1 MTQLL
6 SLFSAWAR
14 GCSSFLATTLAGAS
28 QVDHAEHQPAQASRT
43 SSGKPLLW
51 VAAEFGSD
59 VHAVVSMSDRAAH
72 DVQDLA
78 RTEAAQE
85 TYSYREGRDSFEEGD
100 LPNSPQTSDC
110 DWELLPDAAVPSSC
124 GSSAKSVHDECAL
137 VSIPYPENTANVTPH
152 LHIQLMPQGSSDVSL
167 RLTVQDPAAS
177 HSSDTSLLSE
187 HAQSQYQE
195 QLLKAQQTLLPQAR
209 QASAIEK
216 SSIPEAQHQQQDILY
231 DEHEVGSMAAL
242 EEDDTLPTSTQM
254 SMQEHMADTV
264 SAADSLSAPSMQGPH
279 LLPESNSVGHL
290 SVMSDGSFIHV
301 GGPASAGDAE
311 CQEGLEARTLLDDT
325 MAVDLTGPAV
335 VEDVAQE
342 ANTVDRL
349 SEGTSEHV
357 AEFLSEHAEAVGE
370 SDKEQ
375 GDAEV
380 DAAHRHVTWRRLMA
394 AIQQRWIQ
402 LLSTLQVWTSSAYDL
417 LPSSASV
424 YASTASLLGSKSPL
438 RRFDRVHWSLMSGL
452 VVVSAVYLVREHGHS
467 IRERRLRKEL
477 INSQAEISKLVMKVI
492 NMQHSMQSTGRVP
505 IIRHT
510 CSMSAVAPFPLMHL
524 V

>member
-1 MTQLL
+1 MVYTQL
-6 SLFSAWAR
+6 A
-14 GCSSFLATTLAGAS
+14 
-28 QVDHAEHQPAQASRT
+28 
-43 SSGKPLLW
+43 K
-51 VAAEFGSD
+51 D
-59 VHAVVSMSDRAAH
+59 VLTCCV
-72 DVQDLA
+72 
-78 RTEAAQE
+78 
-85 TYSYREGRDSFEEGD
+85 
-100 LPNSPQTSDC
+100 
-110 DWELLPDAAVPSSC
+110 
-124 GSSAKSVHDECAL
+124 L
-137 VSIPYPENTANVTPH
+137 VS
-152 LHIQLMPQGSSDVSL
+152 
-167 RLTVQDPAAS
+167 
-177 HSSDTSLLSE
+177 
-187 HAQSQYQE
+187 
-195 QLLKAQQTLLPQAR
+195 QAR

-370 SDKEQ
+370 SDKACSLTVTLSMPVPPHFMHYMVWLPD
-375 GDAEV
+375 G
-380 DAAHRHVTWRRLMA
+380 HVTREVVLGLVLA
-394 AIQQRWIQ
+394 DTT
-402 LLSTLQVWTSSAYDL
+402 STLRQ
-417 LPSSASV
+417 
-424 YASTASLLGSKSPL
+424 
-438 RRFDRVHWSLMSGL
+438 HWPCVSCCTLCGQKCT
-452 VVVSAVYLVREHGHS
+452 VVMLQMMLCAQCTQ
-467 IRERRLRKEL
+467 
-477 INSQAEISKLVMKVI
+477 SQLHHIL
-492 NMQHSMQSTGRVP
+492 
-505 IIRHT
+505 
-510 CSMSAVAPFPLMHL
+510 C
-524 V
+524 